1 MTLSALGIFSAAGA
15 GGGVSLSDFELIET
29 QILGSAQASVI
40 FSNLNNYSSTYKH
53 LQIRA
58 TVRTNRGANEDIL
71 AVRFNG
77 DTGSNYGGHYL
88 YGTGSTVASG
98 ETFAGGPYTY
108 IYSNFVAAGNNTANA
123 FAGVVIDFL
132 DAYSTSKNKT
142 IRVAFGSPGGN
153 LVGLGSGLWRNT
165 NAISSITL
173 FPAIGSSL
181 NATSRFSIYGIKG

>member
-15 GGGVSLSDFELIET
+15 GGVAGSDYELIST
-29 QILGSAQASVI
+29 TILGTAQSSVVFDVSSYAAS
-40 FSNLNNYSSTYKH
+40 YKH

-88 YGTGSTVASG
+88 YGNGSTVASG

-108 IYSNFVAAGNNTANA
+108 IYSNFVAAANNAANA
-123 FAGVVIDFL
+123 FSGVVFDFL
-132 DAYSTSKNKT
+132 DPYSSTKNTTLK
-142 IRVAFGSPGGN
+142 VAFGTPGGN

-165 NAISSITL
+165 AAISSITL